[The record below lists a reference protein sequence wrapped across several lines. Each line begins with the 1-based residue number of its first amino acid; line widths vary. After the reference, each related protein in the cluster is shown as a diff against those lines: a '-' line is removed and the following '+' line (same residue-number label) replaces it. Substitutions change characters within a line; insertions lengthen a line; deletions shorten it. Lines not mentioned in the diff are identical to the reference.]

1 MTSGSTNRRS
11 FLKSSL
17 ILGCS
22 TAASPLITPITF
34 AATPNDARLVVII
47 LRGGMDGLDVVQ
59 PYGDP
64 ALKTHRNHLRFGE
77 AAGASDLDGF
87 FALHPNLN
95 SLMPLW
101 HSGEL
106 AFAHAVS
113 TPYRNKRSHFD
124 GQDVLENGGMSAS
137 EARSATN
144 GGWLNRMLSL
154 IPGTTAETALAAG
167 RTSML
172 LLSGREP
179 HTNWS
184 PDTDLELSQQT
195 HQLLRAVYKNDPL
208 FYDAHS
214 TAFRLLEQHDPK
226 DDMTARKATRA
237 KALADLSAARLNA
250 ESRIA
255 AFSLFGWDTHVR
267 QSRSI
272 ANALDELSTAVLTLR
287 DGLGENWNKTMV
299 VCLTE
304 FGRTVR
310 ENGNSGTDH
319 GTGGAMIMTGGA
331 LRSAKIHANWP
342 GLGQGDLYRDR
353 DLLPTDDVRRYC
365 AWIMRDLF
373 GLRIS
378 DLERI
383 VFPGLDMG
391 LDPKIV
397 A

>member
-1 MTSGSTNRRS
+1 MTIDLTNRRK

-22 TAASPLITPITF
+22 AAASPLITPITF
-34 AATPNDARLVVII
+34 AAAPWDARLVVII

-64 ALKTHRNHLRFGE
+64 ALATHRKSLPIGE

-95 SLMPLW
+95 PLMPLW

-113 TPYRNKRSHFD
+113 TPYRNRRSHFD
-124 GQDVLENGGMSAS
+124 GQDVLENGGMSAN
-137 EARSATN
+137 EARAATN

-154 IPGTTAETALAAG
+154 VPGASAETALAVG

-172 LLSGREP
+172 LLSGDAP
-179 HTNWS
+179 HSNWS
-184 PDTDLELSQQT
+184 PDTNLELSDQT
-195 HQLLRAVYKNDPL
+195 QELLRAVYKNDPL
-208 FYDAHS
+208 FRDAH
-214 TAFRLLEQHDPK
+214 ALAYRFLEQHEPQEN
-226 DDMTARKATRA
+226 MTVRKANRA
-237 KALADLSAARLNA
+237 KALAELSATRLNA
-250 ESRIA
+250 DSRIA
-255 AFSLFGWDTHVR
+255 AFSLYGWDTHVR

-272 ANALDELSTAVLTLR
+272 SNALRELSSALLTLR
-287 DGLGENWNKTMV
+287 DGLGDNWDKTMV

-304 FGRTVR
+304 FGRTVQ

-319 GTGGAMIMTGGA
+319 GTGGAMVMAGGA
-331 LRSAKIHANWP
+331 LRKAKVHTNWP
-342 GLGQGDLYRDR
+342 GLGAGDLYRDR
-353 DLLPTDDVRRYC
+353 DLMPTNDVRRYC

-373 GLRIS
+373 GLQIA
-378 DLERI
+378 DLENV
-383 VFPGLDMG
+383 VFPGLEMG